1 MGIKEL
7 PFECYKFIGADLLSF
22 DSIINNDGTIIEMNS
37 FIVKIVDCSTD
48 GKHRWLLIDSEAS
61 GWLYHS
67 HQVSKLDVN
76 LDGQWVSFCDG
87 TLVSFGDHSTVS
99 YRISPDSCVTLLSV
113 SDLKIPTV
121 TNLLSSGD
129 NLYLLSKAEHSS
141 IQYMVSNYTLSGL
154 SEEKADINVT
164 KMFKLANDHVLL
176 SNEFSSKIVKLVKEE
191 KKIKIIESNQAISL
205 TTLDAAVLD
214 DF

>member
-1 MGIKEL
+1 M
-7 PFECYKFIGADLLSF
+7 
-22 DSIINNDGTIIEMNS
+22 
-37 FIVKIVDCSTD
+37 
-48 GKHRWLLIDSEAS
+48 
-61 GWLYHS
+61 
-67 HQVSKLDVN
+67 
-76 LDGQWVSFCDG
+76 
-87 TLVSFGDHSTVS
+87 
-99 YRISPDSCVTLLSV
+99 
-113 SDLKIPTV
+113 
-121 TNLLSSGD
+121 SSGD